1 MLFGF
6 VNAFISF
13 QYQCTYIFIIR
24 LISYGSHHLTC
35 YYHCCFFLKWHSYFL
50 GFVFAFMESLS
61 PHITTPMPLPKIC
74 WSGDEVYTP
83 LPLHLTTPL
92 PLRSGN
98 AVLICDVL
106 QCHSGVTLHCHSN
119 ATPKV
124 HFNATPECTL
134 HCHSITT
141 TPMPLSQNTP
151 MLLRSVF
158 GVLICIFATHS
169 YATPIPLQYHSIR
182 LEWHRSVHSGL
193 WK

>member
-1 MLFGF
+1 MLLSLFF
-6 VNAFISF
+6 
-13 QYQCTYIFIIR
+13 
-24 LISYGSHHLTC
+24 
-35 YYHCCFFLKWHSYFL
+35 FFLKWHSYFL
-50 GFVFAFMESLS
+50 GFVFAFVESLS

-74 WSGDEVYTP
+74 WSGNEVYTP
-83 LPLHLTTPL
+83 LPLHPYHSITTPEWQCSVNL
-92 PLRSGN
+92 H
-98 AVLICDVL
+98 ICDAL
-106 QCHSGVTLHCHSN
+106 QCHFGVTLQRHSN

-151 MLLRSVF
+151 MPLRGVF

-169 YATPIPLQYHSIR
+169 YTTPMPLQYHSIR

>member
-1 MLFGF
+1 M
-6 VNAFISF
+6 AH
-13 QYQCTYIFIIR
+13 IIWHA
-24 LISYGSHHLTC
+24 IIIV
-35 YYHCCFFLKWHSYFL
+35 FFLKWHSYFL

-74 WSGDEVYTP
+74 WSGNEVYTP
-83 LPLHLTTPL
+83 LPLHPYHSITTPEWQCSVNL
-92 PLRSGN
+92 H
-98 AVLICDVL
+98 ICDAL
-106 QCHSGVTLHCHSN
+106 QCHSGVTLRCHSN

-124 HFNATPECTL
+124 HSNATPECTL

-151 MLLRSVF
+151 MPLRSVF

-169 YATPIPLQYHSIR
+169 YVTPMPLQYHSIR
-182 LEWHRSVHSGL
+182 LEWHRIVHSGL

>member
-1 MLFGF
+1 M
-6 VNAFISF
+6 AH
-13 QYQCTYIFIIR
+13 IIWHA
-24 LISYGSHHLTC
+24 IIIVF
-35 YYHCCFFLKWHSYFL
+35 FFLKWNSYFL
-50 GFVFAFMESLS
+50 GFVFAFVESLS

-74 WSGDEVYTP
+74 WSGNEVYTP
-83 LPLHLTTPL
+83 LPLHPYHSITTPEWQCSVNL
-92 PLRSGN
+92 H
-98 AVLICDVL
+98 ICDAL
-106 QCHSGVTLHCHSN
+106 QCHSGVTLQRHSN

-151 MLLRSVF
+151 MPLRGVF

-169 YATPIPLQYHSIR
+169 YTTPMPLQYHSIR

>member
-1 MLFGF
+1 MLLSLLF
-6 VNAFISF
+6 
-13 QYQCTYIFIIR
+13 
-24 LISYGSHHLTC
+24 
-35 YYHCCFFLKWHSYFL
+35 FFLKWHSYFL
-50 GFVFAFMESLS
+50 GFVFAFVESLYHIS
-61 PHITTPMPLPKIC
+61 PLQCHFQKFAGVAMKCT
-74 WSGDEVYTP
+74 
-83 LPLHLTTPL
+83 LHCHSILTTPL

-98 AVLICDVL
+98 AVLICIFAT
-106 QCHSGVTLHCHSN
+106 HSNATPVSHSN

-169 YATPIPLQYHSIR
+169 YTTPMPLQYHSIR